1 MPVIDIEKAKT
12 HLRVDDDAGDD
23 VAIKLASA
31 IDIAEQYLN
40 RKIYESAQSLKDA
53 KSTIP
58 ALVNEATQQYGES
71 IANAQGILD
80 HSFQKSAIEAAKS
93 NKDDALRAVRMVE
106 LGIVVN
112 PSLEIGVL
120 MLLGHLYANREDV
133 VAGLSVAEL
142 PKSSESFLVPYR
154 KDLGV

>member
-40 RKIYESAQSLKDA
+40 RKVYESAQSLKDA
-53 KSTIP
+53 KITIP
-58 ALVNEATQQYGES
+58 TLVNEAMQQYGES
-71 IANAQGILD
+71 IANAEGIFD
-80 HSFQKSAIEAAKS
+80 HSFRKSAIDAAQS
-93 NKDDALRAVRMVE
+93 NKNDALRMVRMIE
-106 LGIVVN
+106 LGIAIN
-112 PSLEIGVL
+112 PSLEIGIL

-133 VAGLSVAEL
+133 VTGISVAEL
-142 PKSSESFLVPYR
+142 PKSSESFLAPYR